1 MKTKLDCV
9 AMKHQGAEKIREKI
23 LGLTIAEELKF
34 WQERS
39 IALRKQKEELMKKYN
54 LLEVNT

>member
-9 AMKHQGAEKIREKI
+9 AMKHQGAEKVREKI
-23 LGLTIAEELKF
+23 SGLAISEELKF

-39 IALRKQKEELMKKYN
+39 MALRKLKEEIAKKYN
-54 LLEVNT
+54 LLEAKA

>member
-1 MKTKLDCV
+1 MKTKLNCV

-23 LGLTIAEELKF
+23 AGLTPTEELRF

-39 IALRKQKEELMKKYN
+39 IALRKQKDELMKKQN
-54 LLEVNT
+54 LREVNA

>member
-9 AMKHQGAEKIREKI
+9 TMKHQGAERVREKI
-23 LGLTIAEELKF
+23 SGLTLAEELKF

-39 IALRKQKEELMKKYN
+39 IALRKQKEEMTKKYN
-54 LLEVNT
+54 LLEVNA